1 MINFLIRLLLAFIFL
16 CLSLVSCNTNSSQK
30 EIKTEEVS
38 FTKEGEL
45 SIYKGDTLIKDGI
58 DIEIA
63 DNEYE
68 RQTGL
73 MYRSSM
79 EEKQGML
86 FIFKNEEPRSFYM
99 KNTEISL
106 DIIYI
111 NSHLKIVSM
120 VKNAHPMNESS
131 LPSKLPAQYVLE
143 LNGGTADSWKLTE
156 GDRISF
162 QKI

>member
-1 MINFLIRLLLAFIFL
+1 MINVLVRIILAFVVL

-30 EIKTEEVS
+30 ELKTEEVS

-45 SIYKGDTLIKDGI
+45 SISRKDSIIVSKI

-79 EEKQGML
+79 EKKQGML
-86 FIFKNEEPRSFYM
+86 FIFKDEQPRYFYM
-99 KNTEISL
+99 KNTEIPL

-111 NSHLKIVSM
+111 SNKMKIVSM

-131 LPSKLPAQYVLE
+131 LPSNAPAQYVLE
-143 LNGGTADSWKLTE
+143 LNGRMADTWSLKV
-156 GDRISF
+156 GDSINYSEM
-162 QKI
+162 